1 MGGTRI
7 GGFLAVLFFALCHPM
22 AMAQTVGLNTS
33 LSFEEDNLTFSQ
45 VIEGF
50 EQRIGLP
57 VQYDAS
63 LIPGKKRY
71 QIRYKNVKA
80 KVALADF
87 LAQNGL
93 EYLYVNQALIL
104 KKRIPLVPKK
114 TFVLSGRVMVLQ
126 SGEYLG
132 NAEITLNG
140 GVESHYTTDAGYFS
154 MILTKDTN
162 VVFVKYP
169 GFETYAD
176 TILGDRDYF
185 VNFQLVPV
193 SAVMPGA
200 IVLAAPESGAVQN
213 GHSDHYQVT
222 RKRLRQLPHLLGEPD
237 VIRVM
242 SLYPGV
248 VGGSEGMLGMYIRGG
263 ASDQN
268 LVLLDD
274 VPVFNSYHL
283 YGIFSIFNEDA
294 IKSASLLKGS
304 FPSRYGGRLSSVVSV
319 QSKEGNAYRLK
330 GTLSIGILA
339 SKVFLEGP
347 LIKNRTTF
355 TLAYRRSYLDFL
367 AGPVSRLFLK
377 GDSLGNN
384 VYYFWDVNARVTHR
398 FSNRSRL
405 TASFYTGRDIGG
417 IDEKNEFVS
426 PEAAVSER
434 KQQLSTWGNMV
445 GSLKWN
451 YYIGSKTGLTVKMHY
466 TGYDY
471 SFIQRYSINKTLSN
485 VQKPPVND
493 NTEYKLTN
501 GIADLETS
509 FLLTH
514 TVSNAIS
521 VNFGGGAVQHRFV
534 PGDRS
539 LRSSIS
545 GIETELLFND
555 PRVSTPELF
564 GFTEINSS
572 INQRLF
578 VQGGLRISSYR
589 FGKSAYYILPEPRL
603 SMRYRLSDRSWLK
616 GGIMRNRQ
624 FFHLLT
630 NLTLGLPSDIWVPS
644 VTRYQPSQSDQL
656 SLGYSYGKSS
666 WQLSTEVFYK
676 KQNFLL
682 EYKENAGYVTSAQ
695 NWEEAVTD
703 GSGEAYG
710 WEFMLEKTKDRLT
723 GWISYAW
730 MHNWRQFQELNQGN
744 RFPARYDRRHNLY
757 IAGVYR
763 INDKV
768 DFSLSWTYN
777 SGFAITTPVGRYLSP
792 APGDPYREIFIYGDR
807 NNTRTRDNHRLD
819 IAFNFE
825 KHVFSSGR
833 RPAYT
838 RLWSVG
844 LFNAYNRRNAFYVN
858 LTYDKNGER
867 VLSQISLLPILP
879 TVSYKISF

>member
-7 GGFLAVLFFALCHPM
+7 GGFFVVLLFALCHPV
-22 AMAQTVGLNTS
+22 AMAQTAGLNAS
-33 LSFEEDNLTFSQ
+33 LSFEADNLTFSQ
-45 VIEGF
+45 VLEGF
-50 EQRIGLP
+50 EQRIGMP
-57 VQYDAS
+57 VQYDAA

-80 KVALADF
+80 KVALSDF

-93 EYLYVNQALIL
+93 EYVYANQALVL
-104 KKRIPLVPKK
+104 KKRVPLVAKK
-114 TFVLSGRVMVLQ
+114 TFLLSGRVMVLQ

-140 GVESHYTTDAGYFS
+140 SVESHYTTDAGYFS
-154 MILTKDTN
+154 MMLTKDTN
-162 VVFVKYP
+162 VVLVKYP
-169 GFETYAD
+169 GFETYVD

-185 VNFQLVPV
+185 VNFQLIPV
-193 SAVMPGA
+193 NTVMPGA
-200 IVLAAPESGAVQN
+200 IVLAVPESGAVQN

-545 GIETELLFND
+545 GIETELIFND
-555 PRVSTPELF
+555 PRVSTPEVF
-564 GFTEINSS
+564 GFTEINGS

-825 KHVFSSGR
+825 KHVYSSGR

-879 TVSYKISF
+879 TISYKISF